1 MDANQAIA
9 NSTIRF
15 RIRMGL
21 SRPQEVSAPHKERLL
36 LSLYDVVLSLQ
47 WVRRDIIFWGL
58 NHYDCY
64 EGQIGSRLFAN
75 PAF

>member
-9 NSTIRF
+9 NSAIRF

-47 WVRRDIIFWGL
+47 WVRRDIIFCEVSESL
-58 NHYDCY
+58 YNFT
-64 EGQIGSRLFAN
+64 ERPQKFT
-75 PAF
+75 